1 MSLQRR
7 LTLFFILIVILPL
20 ALAGFAVQRIVVGEI
35 TRRAALALSP
45 ALDSTVIVYEERVR
59 SADDRHAR
67 SIVDPARLADLVG
80 KGRSRRA
87 DNYLR
92 TRLSR
97 STTIDFFALS
107 DRDGDLLGFADRRAP
122 QLLPGVAPPTAR
134 EIVSSGHGV
143 GRAFVRTITIPLAS
157 DGRMVGNLIGGFWL
171 DGEFLAT
178 SPEDAV
184 HVSLLA
190 GERVIASTAPLQGPV
205 AVEVRP
211 GEITDINLDGQV
223 RAEAREFDG
232 EISMLASTSRSP
244 INELSRGV
252 LVSVLGLLAVV
263 LIGTSI
269 LAWVLSKLIT
279 QPLEELSLGAR
290 AVASGDF
297 GYEIPVRSH
306 DEVGRLAASFNE
318 MTGHLRQTIMQLQQ
332 SRDQLQQAVRRVGET
347 LRSTHDMGQL
357 RESILNTAADAVGA
371 DAAVMWL
378 FTPTRDELYPAI
390 TRGLDGNLNER
401 LKVGEGIAGLVAE
414 RATTVL
420 LPSDGRGP
428 KLGRREPNFPVL
440 IAVPV
445 YTQDRV
451 SGVLVVGRRDS
462 EHPFTDEDVG
472 TVVFLSEQGG
482 VAIENVLLH
491 EEAQRLSLTDG
502 LTGVWNR
509 RFVQMQF
516 RQILASALRFQRPFS
531 VLMLDL
537 DNFKLVNDTYGH
549 QRGDA
554 VLVDFSQR
562 VSRVLREIDTFGR
575 YGGEEF
581 ICLLAETAES
591 GALAT
596 AEKIL
601 DVIRGEPFGAAG
613 EPPVRLTVSI
623 GVASYPQHGDS
634 FRALLRSADQAL
646 YKAKQDGRNCARVAG
661 GKSELKLA
669 T

>member
-7 LTLFFILIVILPL
+7 LTLFFVLIVILPL

-35 TRRAALALSP
+35 TRRAAVALGP
-45 ALDSTVIVYEERVR
+45 ALDNSVIVYEERLR
-59 SADDRHAR
+59 AADDNHAR
-67 SIVDPARLADLVG
+67 SIVSPTRLARLMQGSG
-80 KGRSRRA
+80 KQRVEG
-87 DNYLR
+87 YL
-92 TRLSR
+92 LSR
-97 STTIDFFALS
+97 LAKTSTIDFFALV
-107 DRDGDLLGFADRRAP
+107 DATGDLLGFARRVPPKLLQGVSAP
-122 QLLPGVAPPTAR
+122 TPR
-134 EIVSSGHGV
+134 EIVRSGPNI
-143 GRAFVRTITIPLAS
+143 GRAFVRTISIPLMS
-157 DGRMVGNLIGGFWL
+157 EGKEVGRLIGGFWL
-171 DGEFLAT
+171 DGELLAA
-178 SPEDAV
+178 SPQDDV

-190 GERVIASTAPLQGPV
+190 GNRVIASTAPLERPV
-205 AVEVRP
+205 TVDIQP
-211 GEITDINLDGQV
+211 GQITDIDLNGEV
-223 RAEAREFDG
+223 RAEARQFQGD
-232 EISMLASTSRSP
+232 ISMLASTSTSP
-244 INELSRGV
+244 ITALSRSV

-279 QPLEELSLGAR
+279 QPLEELSQGAR
-290 AVASGDF
+290 AIATGDLD
-297 GYEIPVRSH
+297 YEIPVRSH

-318 MTGHLRQTIMQLQQ
+318 MTGHLRDTIGQLQY
-332 SRDQLQQAVRRVGET
+332 SRDQLQRAVRRVGET

-378 FTPTRDELYPAI
+378 FTPTRDELFPAI
-390 TRGLDGNLNER
+390 VRGIDGDLKGR

-420 LPSDGRGP
+420 LPADGRGP
-428 KLGRREPNFPVL
+428 KRGRREPHFPVL
-440 IAVPV
+440 IGVPL

-451 SGVLVVGRRDS
+451 SGVLVVGRKDPHRR
-462 EHPFTDEDVG
+462 FTDEDLS

-516 RQILASALRFQRPFS
+516 RQMMASALRFQRPFS

-537 DNFKLVNDTYGH
+537 DNFKVVNDTYGH

-554 VLVDFSQR
+554 VLVEFSQR

-581 ICLLAETAES
+581 ICLLAETAEA

-596 AEKIL
+596 AEKVL
-601 DVIRGEPFGAAG
+601 DVIRADPFGAAG
-613 EPPVRLTVSI
+613 ERPVRLTVSI

-634 FRALLRSADQAL
+634 FRSLLRSADQAL
-646 YKAKQDGRNCARVAG
+646 YRAKQDGRNCARVAG
-661 GKSELKLA
+661 GKSGLKLA